1 MEIKKY
7 LVVVRLTDGTEDIQ
21 QREYNWS
28 SWDSVL
34 EDDRKQF
41 VSIENIIY
49 NKAYIKSI
57 QIIDNPDYN
66 KEEFDV
72 KGEKSDL
79 KGE

>member
-21 QREYNWS
+21 QREYKWS

-41 VSIENIIY
+41 ISIENIIY

-57 QIIDNPDYN
+57 QIIDNPDYT
-66 KEEFDV
+66 EEKPDY
-72 KGEKSDL
+72 KMEEK
-79 KGE
+79 